1 MMFFRT
7 GNAWHPYRPYSAV
20 PVGGGAAPL
29 ADAPAQSDGVRAALS
44 NFLDLISASSFTV
57 RTRLERHTKEQ
68 A

>member
-1 MMFFRT
+1 MMFFGT

-29 ADAPAQSDGVRAALS
+29 ADAPAQSDGVRAAFS
-44 NFLDLISASSFTV
+44 NFLDLISASNFTV
-57 RTRLERHTKEQ
+57 RTRPERHTKEQ